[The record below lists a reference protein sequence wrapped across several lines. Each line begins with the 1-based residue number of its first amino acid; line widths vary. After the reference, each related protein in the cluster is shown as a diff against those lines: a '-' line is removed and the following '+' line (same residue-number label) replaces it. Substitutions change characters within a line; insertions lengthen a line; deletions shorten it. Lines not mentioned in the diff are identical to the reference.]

1 MKFVNEDVDCDEED
15 DSLFEVGLT
24 KWLKEL
30 DDENNAKI
38 SWPPKSEQ
46 STAIKKQTDA
56 LPSWPIYNVTV
67 LKSYGILFL
76 IMCLILSVKLLI
88 VLCISYRFTFGC
100 TECTEWIYYIFK
112 L

>member
-15 DSLFEVGLT
+15 DAFFEVGLT

-56 LPSWPIYNVTV
+56 LPSWPIYKV

-76 IMCLILSVKLLI
+76 IMCLILS
-88 VLCISYRFTFGC
+88 
-100 TECTEWIYYIFK
+100 IYKVINCSLHF